1 MVLHFTFLAFY
12 SWKEHLRPFT
22 ESHQKNG
29 TLNTFLSKQT
39 IISLIY
45 STKKYGK
52 HNENNSKKMYV
63 SILLKNKNK
72 NVIRENVSAH
82 THKITKLLQGKYAPL
97 SLLRC
102 NISFF
107 FFCASSSSVL
117 FSVIKTNRL
126 FPFSS
131 LFPLSA
137 IYLPCKI
144 NEIYAKLYTKSHI
157 IVWENCE

>member
-1 MVLHFTFLAFY
+1 
-12 SWKEHLRPFT
+12 
-22 ESHQKNG
+22 
-29 TLNTFLSKQT
+29 
-39 IISLIY
+39 
-45 STKKYGK
+45 
-52 HNENNSKKMYV
+52 MYV
-63 SILLKNKNK
+63 AIVENK

-97 SLLRC
+97 SPLRC
-102 NISFF
+102 NISSFF
-107 FFCASSSSVL
+107 FFSSSFCASSSSML

-157 IVWENCE
+157 IVWENCEQTYYEKKCWVKKNYVTGKSARFQGELVIFHFPISYLNLLLV